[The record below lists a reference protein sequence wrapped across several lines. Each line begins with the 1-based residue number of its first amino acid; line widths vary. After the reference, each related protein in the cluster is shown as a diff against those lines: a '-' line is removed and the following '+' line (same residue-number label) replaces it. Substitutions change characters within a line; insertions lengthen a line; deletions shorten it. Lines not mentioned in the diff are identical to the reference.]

1 MEWIHSALDADRML
15 KSIYYIRERNI
26 MKKLLK
32 FVGYIVVSGMAVISL
47 YLANLFLMKPYSID
61 HYLAKELTMG
71 LLESPE
77 YMTYIGIFDPYN
89 AILKHNQKL
98 SINTLAD
105 GEEDYQDSLKHLS
118 MLKKYDS
125 ETLTEVQKVTQKIAI
140 FDTENSIDRFE
151 NFRFHSYPFNQI
163 SGNHLNL
170 VEFMTDTHP
179 VRNYR
184 EASDYIKRVRLIDES
199 MKSDLL
205 WLEEQKKLGIFAPQF
220 VFDHVIRQLNELL
233 SYTDDENPLMQV
245 FIRKVSELE
254 ISPEKKE
261 ALFDELSAVIK
272 SDVKPGYELILQ
284 FMESNY
290 TNANPHHGAWS
301 QPNGDAYY
309 TSRLRS
315 YTTTDYTAEEIH
327 QIGLSEVERISNRM
341 KEIFMMLG
349 YEVNK
354 PIGEMMNDLNENP
367 EFLYADTPDRKEIVI
382 ADYNQMVKE
391 AEEDVRPY
399 FERFPISPVEVRAVP
414 EYSEK
419 TAAGGYYQAPSL
431 DGSRPGVFYANLYDI
446 KQTPTFGMR
455 TLTFHEAVPGH
466 HFQIALNQENEKL
479 TLYRKMGYRTSAF
492 TEGWALYSEQLAV
505 EAGMT
510 KNLYDELGVLQSEM
524 FRANRLVVDTGMHFK
539 RWTREEAME
548 YMKKTTGMSDTEVR
562 VEIERYIVWPG
573 QATSYKMGML
583 KILELREKAK
593 KALGEK
599 FDIRKFHTVVLDQG
613 IVPLFVLEDIIDDWI
628 MSY

>member
-1 MEWIHSALDADRML
+1 
-15 KSIYYIRERNI
+15 
-26 MKKLLK
+26 MKKLFKYL
-32 FVGYIVVSGMAVISL
+32 GYTVLTSFSVISL
-47 YLANLFLMKPYSID
+47 YFANLFLMKPFSLD
-61 HYLAKELTMG
+61 HYLAKELIMG

-77 YMTYIGIFDPYN
+77 FMTYIGIFDPYN
-89 AILKHNQKL
+89 SILKHNQKL
-98 SINTLAD
+98 SIDTLEDGQAD
-105 GEEDYQDSLKHLS
+105 HEKTLKRLE

-125 ETLTEVQKVTQKIAI
+125 NNLSDVQKITQKIAI
-140 FDTENSIDRFE
+140 FDTENNINTFQ
-151 NFRFHSYPFNQI
+151 NFRFHSYPYNQI
-163 SGNHLNL
+163 SGNHLNI

-179 VRNYR
+179 IRNYR
-184 EASDYIKRVRLIDES
+184 EATDYIKRVKAFDNS
-199 MKSDLL
+199 MNSDLI
-205 WLEEQKKLGIFAPQF
+205 WLNEQQKLGIFAPKF
-220 VFDHVIRQLNELL
+220 VFDHVINQLKEIIEYSDENNPLVKVFMRKVNNLDIDKQKKENLYNEL
-233 SYTDDENPLMQV
+233 S
-245 FIRKVSELE
+245 K
-254 ISPEKKE
+254 
-261 ALFDELSAVIK
+261 VIK
-272 SDVKPGYELILQ
+272 SEVNPGYELILN
-284 FMESNY
+284 FMETNY
-290 TNANPHHGAWS
+290 KNANEHHGVWS
-301 QPNGDAYY
+301 LPNGDAFYA
-309 TSRLRS
+309 SRLRS

-327 QIGLSEVERISNRM
+327 QIGLSEVERIGKRM
-341 KEIFMMLG
+341 EEIFILLG
-349 YEVNK
+349 FEIIKSV
-354 PIGEMMNDLNENP
+354 GQMMNDLNENP
-367 EFLYADTPDRKEIVI
+367 DFLYEDTPDRKEIVL

-391 AEEDVRPY
+391 AENDVKPY

-414 EYSEK
+414 EYSEQ

-466 HFQIALNQENEKL
+466 HFQIALNQENKSL
-479 TLYRKMGYRTSAF
+479 TMYRKMGYRTSAF

-524 FRANRLVVDTGMHFK
+524 FRANRLVVDTGLHYK
-539 RWTREEAME
+539 KWTREKAME

-599 FDIRKFHTVVLDQG
+599 FDIKKFHTVVLDQG
-613 IVPLFVLEDIIDDWI
+613 IVPLFILEEIIDEWI
-628 MSY
+628 SEY

>member
-1 MEWIHSALDADRML
+1 
-15 KSIYYIRERNI
+15 

-32 FVGYIVVSGMAVISL
+32 YFGYLLLSVSLVASV

-61 HYLAKELTMG
+61 HYLAKELSMN
-71 LLESPE
+71 LMESPE
-77 YMTYIGIFDPYN
+77 FMTYIGIFDPFN
-89 AILKHNQKL
+89 VILKHNQKL
-98 SINTLAD
+98 TIDSLED
-105 GEEDYQDSLKHLS
+105 GENDYRDNLKHLE
-118 MLKKYDS
+118 MLQKYNPADIS
-125 ETLTEVQKVTQKIAI
+125 EVQKVTRKIAI
-140 FDTENSIDRFE
+140 FDTENGIDRFE

-163 SGNHLNL
+163 SGNHLGL

-179 VRNYR
+179 VRDYR
-184 EASDYIKRVRLIDES
+184 EATDYIKRVRLFDDS
-199 MKSDLL
+199 LNSDLV
-205 WLEEQKKLGIFAPQF
+205 WLGEQKKLGIFAPQF
-220 VFDHVIRQLNELL
+220 VFDHVIKQLKELIA
-233 SYTDDENPLMQV
+233 YTDEENPLMQI
-245 FIRKVSELE
+245 FIEKVNKLDISTQKKEDLLSEL
-254 ISPEKKE
+254 S
-261 ALFDELSAVIK
+261 DVIK
-272 SDVKPGYELILQ
+272 SDVRPGYESILQ
-284 FMESNY
+284 YMEINY
-290 TNANPHHGAWS
+290 DNANKYHGVWS
-301 QPNGDAYY
+301 LPNGDAFYA
-309 TSRLRS
+309 SRLRS

-327 QIGLSEVERISNRM
+327 QIGLSEVERIGNRM
-341 KEIFMMLG
+341 KEIFTMLG

-354 PIGEMMNDLNENP
+354 PVGEMMNDLNENP
-367 EFLYADTPDRKEIVI
+367 DFLYADTPDRKEIVI

-399 FERFPISPVEVRAVP
+399 FERFPVSPVEVRAVP

-419 TAAGGYYQAPSL
+419 TAAGGYYQSPSL

-466 HFQIALNQENEKL
+466 HFQIALNQENDNL

-505 EAGMT
+505 EVGMT

-524 FRANRLVVDTGMHFK
+524 FRANRLVVDTGLHHK
-539 RWTREEAME
+539 RWTREEAMA

-562 VEIERYIVWPG
+562 VEIERYIVWPA

-583 KILELREKAK
+583 KILELRQKAK
-593 KALGEK
+593 DALGEQ

-613 IVPLFVLEDIIDDWI
+613 IVPLFILEDIIDDWI
-628 MSY
+628 EQIK

>member
-1 MEWIHSALDADRML
+1 
-15 KSIYYIRERNI
+15 

-32 FVGYIVVSGMAVISL
+32 FVGYIVVSGLAVISL
-47 YLANLFLMKPYSID
+47 YLVNLFLMKPYSID

-184 EASDYIKRVRLIDES
+184 EASDYIKRVRLFDES

-309 TSRLRS
+309 ASRLRS

-613 IVPLFVLEDIIDDWI
+613 IVPLFVLEDIIDEWI

>member
-1 MEWIHSALDADRML
+1 
-15 KSIYYIRERNI
+15 

-32 FVGYIVVSGMAVISL
+32 FVGYIVVSGLAVISL
-47 YLANLFLMKPYSID
+47 YLVNLFLMKPYSID

-184 EASDYIKRVRLIDES
+184 EASDYIKRVRLFDES

-309 TSRLRS
+309 ASRLRS

-349 YEVNK
+349 YKVNK

-613 IVPLFVLEDIIDDWI
+613 IVPLFVLEDIIDEWI

>member
-1 MEWIHSALDADRML
+1 M
-15 KSIYYIRERNI
+15 N
-26 MKKLLK
+26 KLLK
-32 FVGYIVVSGMAVISL
+32 YLGYGILSCVAVASL
-47 YLANLFLMKPYSID
+47 YLANLFLMKPYSMD
-61 HYLAKELTMG
+61 HYLAKELTLS
-71 LLESPE
+71 LLEAPE
-77 YMTYIGIFDPYN
+77 FMTYIGLFDPFN
-89 AILKHNQKL
+89 SVLKHNQKL
-98 SINTLAD
+98 SIGTL
-105 GEEDYQDSLKHLS
+105 EDAENDFQKTLQHLKTI
-118 MLKKYDS
+118 KKYNS
-125 ETLTEVQKVTQKIAI
+125 ENLTEIQKVTQKIAI
-140 FDTENSIDRFE
+140 FDTENNIDRFQ

-179 VRNYR
+179 IRNYR
-184 EASDYIKRVRLIDES
+184 EATDYIKRVKLFDES
-199 MKSDLL
+199 LNSDLQ
-205 WLEEQKKLGIFAPQF
+205 WLGEQKKLGIFAPKF
-220 VFDHVIRQLNELL
+220 VFDHVIKQLKELL
-233 SYTDDENPLMQV
+233 AYEDNENPLMQV
-245 FIRKVSELE
+245 FVRKVNELD
-254 ISPEKKE
+254 IDLAKKE
-261 ALFDELSAVIK
+261 ALFKELSSIIET
-272 SDVKPGYELILQ
+272 DVKPGYESILEY
-284 FMESNY
+284 MELNY
-290 TNANPHHGAWS
+290 DNANKNDGVWS
-301 QPNGDAYY
+301 LPNGDAFYA
-309 TSRLRS
+309 SRLRS

-327 QIGLSEVERISNRM
+327 QIGLSEVARIGERM
-341 KEIFMMLG
+341 KEIFISLG

-391 AEEDVRPY
+391 AEIDVKPY
-399 FERFPISPVEVRAVP
+399 FERFPVSPVEVRAIP
-414 EYSEK
+414 EYSEQ

-466 HFQIALNQENEKL
+466 HFQIALNQENEDL
-479 TLYRKMGYRTSAF
+479 TMYRKMGYRTSAF

-505 EAGMT
+505 EVGMT

-524 FRANRLVVDTGMHFK
+524 FRANRLVVDTGLHYK
-539 RWTREEAME
+539 KWSREKAMD

-583 KILELREKAK
+583 KILELRQKAQD
-593 KALGEK
+593 ALGES

-613 IVPLFVLEDIIDDWI
+613 IVPLFILEDIIDEWI
-628 MSY
+628 AKS

>member
-1 MEWIHSALDADRML
+1 
-15 KSIYYIRERNI
+15 

-32 FVGYIVVSGMAVISL
+32 YFGYLLLSVSLVASV

-61 HYLAKELTMG
+61 HYLAKELSMN
-71 LLESPE
+71 LMESPE
-77 YMTYIGIFDPYN
+77 FMTYIGIFDPFN
-89 AILKHNQKL
+89 VILKHNQKL
-98 SINTLAD
+98 TIDSLED
-105 GEEDYQDSLKHLS
+105 GENDYRDNLKHLE
-118 MLKKYDS
+118 MLQKYNPADMS
-125 ETLTEVQKVTQKIAI
+125 EVQKVTRKIAI
-140 FDTENSIDRFE
+140 FDTENGIDRFE

-163 SGNHLNL
+163 SGNHLGL

-179 VRNYR
+179 VRDYR
-184 EASDYIKRVRLIDES
+184 EATDYIKRVRLFDDS
-199 MKSDLL
+199 LNSDLV
-205 WLEEQKKLGIFAPQF
+205 WLGEQKKLGIFAPQF
-220 VFDHVIRQLNELL
+220 VFDHVIKQLKELIA
-233 SYTDDENPLMQV
+233 YTDEENPLMQI
-245 FIRKVSELE
+245 FIEKVNKLDISTQKKEDLLSEL
-254 ISPEKKE
+254 S
-261 ALFDELSAVIK
+261 DVIK
-272 SDVKPGYELILQ
+272 SDVRPGYESILQ
-284 FMESNY
+284 YMEINY
-290 TNANPHHGAWS
+290 DNANKYHGVWS
-301 QPNGDAYY
+301 LPNGDAFYA
-309 TSRLRS
+309 SRLRS

-327 QIGLSEVERISNRM
+327 QIGLSEVERIGSRM
-341 KEIFMMLG
+341 KEIFTMLG

-354 PIGEMMNDLNENP
+354 PVGEMMNDLNENP
-367 EFLYADTPDRKEIVI
+367 DFLYADTPDRKEIVI

-399 FERFPISPVEVRAVP
+399 FERFPVSPVEVRAVP

-419 TAAGGYYQAPSL
+419 TAAGGYYQSPSL

-466 HFQIALNQENEKL
+466 HFQIALNQENDNL

-505 EAGMT
+505 EVGMT

-524 FRANRLVVDTGMHFK
+524 FRANRLVVDTGLHHK
-539 RWTREEAME
+539 RWTREEAMA

-562 VEIERYIVWPG
+562 VEIERYIVWPA

-583 KILELREKAK
+583 KILELRQKAK
-593 KALGEK
+593 DVLGEQ

-613 IVPLFVLEDIIDDWI
+613 IVPLFILEDIIDDWI
-628 MSY
+628 EKIK